1 MSMLHE
7 YNDTTITTITE
18 QEIEVILKVNKK
30 VNT

>member
-1 MSMLHE
+1 MLHE